1 MVFANLLIYIVSF
14 AAILFGAGLILSSAD
29 RFSKRLRVSS
39 FAFSFFVLGILTSI
53 PEFGIGMNAIAEGR
67 PGIFVGNLI
76 GGILVIFIL
85 IIPIFAILGNGIKL
99 QHKLDSKRLLFSFFV
114 MLSPAF
120 LILDGK
126 ITKIEGV
133 LMIVLY
139 AFLFYFIQREKGIFD
154 TERNSLLDV
163 KAYSFKDIVKVLIGI
178 GIIFV
183 SSNLI
188 VDKTI
193 YFADVF
199 KISPYYISL
208 VLLSVGT
215 NLPELSLAIR
225 SVMLKKKDVAF
236 GDYVG
241 SGSAN
246 VFLFGIFTVLNTNEV
261 LTDDNFFVTFLIM
274 AVALGLVYYFLR
286 LKNYITH
293 EEGIFL
299 LLLYIFFVII
309 EGVGR

>member
-286 LKNYITH
+286 LKNDITR

-309 EGVGR
+309 EGVGG

>member
-1 MVFANLLIYIVSF
+1 MIFTNLLIYIVSF

-286 LKNYITH
+286 LKNDITR

-309 EGVGR
+309 EGVGG

>member
-286 LKNYITH
+286 LKNFFPTLSDYI
-293 EEGIFL
+293 INRFKFI
-299 LLLYIFFVII
+299 YKISFSN
-309 EGVGR
+309 

>member
-1 MVFANLLIYIVSF
+1 M
-14 AAILFGAGLILSSAD
+14 
-29 RFSKRLRVSS
+29 
-39 FAFSFFVLGILTSI
+39 
-53 PEFGIGMNAIAEGR
+53 
-67 PGIFVGNLI
+67 
-76 GGILVIFIL
+76 

-286 LKNYITH
+286 LKNDITR